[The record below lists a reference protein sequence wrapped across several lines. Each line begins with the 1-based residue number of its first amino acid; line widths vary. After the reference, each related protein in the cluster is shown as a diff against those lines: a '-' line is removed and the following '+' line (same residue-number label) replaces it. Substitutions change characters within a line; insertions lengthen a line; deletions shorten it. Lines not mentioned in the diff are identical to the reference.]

1 MAFKIVRNDI
11 TKTETEALHA
21 DGMSEEELR
30 ACYRKSLNL
39 AKGGSARS
47 VALPLIPAGANG
59 YPREEAVRIAV
70 DEINDFLRKDDMDI
84 TLVVSD
90 STPGKS
96 GKEMYPDL
104 EEYISRHYV
113 RDEVEEVCMMSRPDS
128 SSARRLGKAR
138 MMRLPEYDLPCESAA
153 MPLRDEAF
161 GAKGLEPD
169 EDALGEAISERLQH
183 AEDPFGVYLLYLI
196 RQKGMTNAQVYN
208 RAIISKQSFAKLNKN
223 PGTYHPDKIT
233 ALQYC
238 VGAKLNIDETKDLL
252 ARAGYALSPS
262 DKRDIIFSY
271 FITHEIF
278 DIIEIDIMLEEHGI
292 PCIIK

>member
-1 MAFKIVRNDI
+1 M
-11 TKTETEALHA
+11 

-39 AKGGSARS
+39 AKGGGARS

-113 RDEVEEVCMMSRPDS
+113 YEQVEEECKAARPDG
-128 SSARRLGKAR
+128 SSARRLGRAR

-161 GAKGLEPD
+161 GAKVPELD

-183 AEDPFGVYLLYLI
+183 TEDPFGVYLLYLI

-292 PCIIK
+292 PCMIK